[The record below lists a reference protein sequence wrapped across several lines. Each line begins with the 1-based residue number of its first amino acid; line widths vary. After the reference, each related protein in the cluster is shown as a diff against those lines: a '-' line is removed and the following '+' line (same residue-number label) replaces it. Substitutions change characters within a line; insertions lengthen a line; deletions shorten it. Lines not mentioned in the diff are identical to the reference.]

1 MSNALRH
8 PLQRVRGLGSA
19 KDGTNHWWWQRV
31 TAIALVPLTLWF
43 ISAVVGHAG
52 QGHDAVIAWIQSPHV
67 TVLLLALIAATFY
80 HMQLGVQVVIEDYVH
95 VESVKLAALIALK
108 FAAILMALTAALAV
122 LTISL
127 GTF

>member
-1 MSNALRH
+1 MSSSLRH

-19 KDGTNHWWWQRV
+19 KEGTQHWWWQRL

-43 ISAVVGHAG
+43 IGAVVGHAG
-52 QGHDAVIAWIQSPHV
+52 QGHEAVIAWIGLPHV

-95 VESVKLAALIALK
+95 VEPVKVAALIVLK
-108 FAAILMALTAALAV
+108 FAAILLALTAAVAV
-122 LTISL
+122 LKISL
-127 GTF
+127 GTI